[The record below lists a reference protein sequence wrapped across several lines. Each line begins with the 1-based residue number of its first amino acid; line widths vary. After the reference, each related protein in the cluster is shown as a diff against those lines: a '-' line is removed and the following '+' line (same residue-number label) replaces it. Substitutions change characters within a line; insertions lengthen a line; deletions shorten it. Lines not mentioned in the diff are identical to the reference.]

1 MHHDQAG
8 LRDGNDFVKK
18 QAGQEIITSRLLV
31 LQSKRLMLNSTQRR
45 LDESGL
51 DSLRNRV
58 ETLRLEADHAQHL
71 YRSSLLDYG
80 SPELAEYWVVAYS
93 RLIEMGNALKVR
105 LRDAVLDLPL
115 SERYQAS
122 ADVEMLEEIVARWHE
137 SMRAAMT
144 RSVA

>member
-1 MHHDQAG
+1 
-8 LRDGNDFVKK
+8 VKK
-18 QAGQEIITSRLLV
+18 QAAQEIITSRLLV
-31 LQSKRLMLNSTQRR
+31 LQSKRLMLNTTQRR

-51 DSLRNRV
+51 DSLRSRV
-58 ETLRLEADHAQHL
+58 ETLRMEADHAQHL
-71 YRSSLLDYG
+71 YRSTLLAYG
-80 SPELAEYWVVAYS
+80 SPEHAEYWVVAYS

-105 LRDAVLDLPL
+105 LHDAVLDLPL